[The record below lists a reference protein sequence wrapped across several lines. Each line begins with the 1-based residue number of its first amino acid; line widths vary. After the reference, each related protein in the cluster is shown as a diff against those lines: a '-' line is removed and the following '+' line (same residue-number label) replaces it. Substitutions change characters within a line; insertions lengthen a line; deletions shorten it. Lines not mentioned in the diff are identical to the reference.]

1 MEFPTVDGL
10 RPTADRVRETLFN
23 WLQDSIQGEVCLDLF
38 AGSGALGL
46 EALSRG
52 AKHVDF
58 VEKNGLVANCIRGNA
73 ERFEVSNATVYCA
86 DASRWLE
93 AQCGEAAKEMPKY
106 GLVFLDPPFS
116 EAMLEAACIE
126 LNSSGLLRKGCL
138 IYVES
143 GSELAQK
150 DIPDNWHELKRK
162 KTGSVFY
169 SLYQLD

>member
-1 MEFPTVDGL
+1 MEFPAVGGL

-38 AGSGALGL
+38 AGSGALGV

-58 VEKNGLVANCIRGNA
+58 VEKNQLVVNYIRDNV
-73 ERFEVSNATVYCA
+73 ERFGVSNATVCCA
-86 DASRWLE
+86 DASLWLE
-93 AQCGEAAKEMPKY
+93 AQCKQIPKY

-116 EAMLEAACIE
+116 EPMLVSACVK
-126 LNSSGLLRKGCL
+126 LNSSGLLKKDCL

-143 GSELAQK
+143 GDELIQK
-150 DIPDNWHELKRK
+150 DMPDNWYEIKHK

-169 SLYQLD
+169 SLYQLG